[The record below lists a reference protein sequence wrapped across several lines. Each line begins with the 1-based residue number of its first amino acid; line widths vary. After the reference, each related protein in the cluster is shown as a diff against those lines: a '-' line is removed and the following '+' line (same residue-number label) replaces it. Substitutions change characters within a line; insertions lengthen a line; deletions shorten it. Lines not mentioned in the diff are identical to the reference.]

1 MREKE
6 FIDEIVTELY
16 KRLEENHA
24 LSKKA
29 FVVGPMDQNLLK
41 TLSMEYDVIT
51 KEEKVKDYDLVL
63 ITELSVELLAHLALG
78 CPMEEREQII
88 LRALLMGKNVYL
100 LQQGIE
106 LNQYRD
112 TAYKNLFVQYQEYLD
127 QIKLFGIQIIADA
140 SSLMWEE
147 TIGEKKTMGEMK
159 SIGQKNEIPSYEK
172 TRRVKETAGAF
183 HHATIDYLN
192 KKVLLEK
199 DLLDDHVQ
207 RNTVIRLSQ
216 KCIITPLAEDY
227 IRMHM
232 ISVQRE

>member
-16 KRLEENHA
+16 KRLAEKHD

-41 TLSMEYDVIT
+41 TLSLKFNVT
-51 KEEKVKDYDLVL
+51 TNEEKVIQYDIVL
-63 ITELSVELLAHLALG
+63 ITELPIELLAHLALG
-78 CPMEEREQII
+78 CPMDRREQII
-88 LRALLMGKNVYL
+88 LRTLLMGKRVYL

-106 LNQYRD
+106 INQYKE
-112 TAYKNLFVQYQEYLD
+112 TAYKNLFLQYQDYLD
-127 QIKLFGIQIIADA
+127 KIKLFGIQIIEDA
-140 SSLMWEE
+140 SLLLEDEE
-147 TIGEKKTMGEMK
+147 MSEKK
-159 SIGQKNEIPSYEK
+159 EIPCYYNTSMA
-172 TRRVKETAGAF
+172 KETSGAYN
-183 HHATIDYLN
+183 HGTVDYLN

-199 DLLDDHVQ
+199 DLLDDHLK
-207 RNTVIRLSQ
+207 NTVILLSQ

-232 ISVQRE
+232 ISVRRK

>member
-41 TLSMEYDVIT
+41 TLSLNYDVTT
-51 KEEKVKDYDLVL
+51 KEDKVKDYDLVL

-78 CPMEEREQII
+78 CPMDGREQII
-88 LRALLMGKNVYL
+88 LRALLMGKRVYL
-100 LQQGIE
+100 MQQGIE
-106 LNQYRD
+106 FYLYRD

-127 QIKLFGIQIIADA
+127 QIKLFGIQIIADSA
-140 SSLMWEE
+140 SLLDEQV
-147 TIGEKKTMGEMK
+147 IGEKKT
-159 SIGQKNEIPSYEK
+159 IGVKKAMDEKNIPYEK
-172 TRRVKETAGAF
+172 TFNHT
-183 HHATIDYLN
+183 TIDYLN

-199 DLLDDHVQ
+199 DLLDDHV
-207 RNTVIRLSQ
+207 RNAVILLSQ

-232 ISVQRE
+232 ISVQRK